1 MQLSNKQKKWIVKN
15 YRKYSV
21 KKMAGE
27 LGVSED
33 IVSKFLNSK
42 KNKRTPFYFYIILIS
57 LPILFFILLELG
69 LRIFGYGFNYEQ
81 WDTATEGKSTLM
93 LNQEI
98 AKRYFYNIQRI
109 PISNQDVFDAE
120 KKSNAFR
127 VFVLGGSSAAGY
139 PFSPLGSFSR
149 YVRDRLT
156 LLYPLSKIE
165 VVNISMTAV
174 NSYTVL
180 DLFPGV
186 LEQKPDLI
194 LIYAGHNEYYGALGV
209 GSMESLGTSREMV
222 NLLLYLNRFK
232 TVELLRNTI
241 QWVMKLFSGN
251 NELQSGTLMSRMAKD
266 QYIGFD
272 TETFNDGISQ
282 FEGNIQDVL
291 DMAKEKNVPV
301 ILSTLV
307 SNLKDQFPFIEIK
320 TKNFPPADK
329 IYNQAKHE
337 LSSGNYRVADSL
349 FRFAKDLDGL
359 RFRAPEKINR
369 VITSL
374 SIEYKFPLVNLDS
387 AFSSIS
393 PDGII
398 GSNLMTDHLHPT
410 LRGYQFLGK
419 LFFEKMEQSDYLP
432 ASEKANLSGD
442 EQDSITIANFNFT
455 KLDSII
461 GDFRIKLLK
470 NDWPFV
476 NNENKVPNSAI
487 LHLENTADTLAAEVL
502 DDKINWEEAHRKM
515 AAYYLVRKNLNSFLE
530 EMDAVISQY
539 PIVVEYYDY
548 VVNVLLPL
556 KDYKKAYK
564 YLRTGYDI
572 KPSAFKAK
580 WLGTLDLYKDNLE
593 SAEKYLN
600 ESLAYDTKDSQVWY
614 NLAGVHVKKNNYKK
628 ALELV
633 NNALMLNP
641 NYTEAIDLKGQLQNA
656 EQTSK

>member
-1 MQLSNKQKKWIVKN
+1 M
-15 YRKYSV
+15 
-21 KKMAGE
+21 
-27 LGVSED
+27 
-33 IVSKFLNSK
+33 
-42 KNKRTPFYFYIILIS
+42 
-57 LPILFFILLELG
+57 
-69 LRIFGYGFNYEQ
+69 
-81 WDTATEGKSTLM
+81 
-93 LNQEI
+93 
-98 AKRYFYNIQRI
+98 
-109 PISNQDVFDAE
+109 
-120 KKSNAFR
+120 
-127 VFVLGGSSAAGY
+127 
-139 PFSPLGSFSR
+139 
-149 YVRDRLT
+149 
-156 LLYPLSKIE
+156 
-165 VVNISMTAV
+165 
-174 NSYTVL
+174 
-180 DLFPGV
+180 
-186 LEQKPDLI
+186 
-194 LIYAGHNEYYGALGV
+194 EY
-209 GSMESLGTSREMV
+209 
-222 NLLLYLNRFK
+222 
-232 TVELLRNTI
+232 
-241 QWVMKLFSGN
+241 
-251 NELQSGTLMSRMAKD
+251 
-266 QYIGFD
+266 
-272 TETFNDGISQ
+272 
-282 FEGNIQDVL
+282 
-291 DMAKEKNVPV
+291 
-301 ILSTLV
+301 
-307 SNLKDQFPFIEIK
+307 
-320 TKNFPPADK
+320 
-329 IYNQAKHE
+329 
-337 LSSGNYRVADSL
+337 SL
-349 FRFAKDLDGL
+349 FRFDKECDGL

-374 SIEYKFPLVNLDS
+374 SREYKLPMVNLDS

-410 LRGYQFLGK
+410 LKGYQFLGK

-641 NYTEAIDLKGQLQNA
+641 NYIEAIDLKRQLQNA